1 MRHIVA
7 LRHNGDATRHM
18 AQNGRKQERVVRAS
32 QHQSVDVGVDAQ
44 DFFDAF
50 LHEIVGSGTVK
61 FAIFHQRHPHR
72 TSQTSDGDVGEE
84 FFYLQIVASG
94 ANSSLCCHNPHM
106 SRVGDVAQSLHRG
119 TNNPQH
125 AFVGSERG
133 EVVLLNGAQCLC
145 RSGVARQ
152 NHEFATA
159 IEEFAH
165 RF

>member
-18 AQNGRKQERVVRAS
+18 AQNGRKQERVVCAT
-32 QHQSVDVGVDAQ
+32 QHQSVYIGVDAQ
-44 DFFDAF
+44 YLFDAF

-84 FFYLQIVASG
+84 FFYLQIITSRT
-94 ANSSLCCHNPHM
+94 NRSLRCHDSHM
-106 SRVGDVAQSLHRG
+106 SRVGDVAQSLNRG
-119 TNNPQH
+119 TNDPQH

-133 EVVLLNGAQCLC
+133 EVVLLNGTQCLC

-165 RF
+165 SF